1 MLYLNDYYKFEHL
14 AGTAK
19 TRLDCTASTGSY
31 DELEMRRCRK
41 ATKSTKPGDLVI
53 YCTDV
58 QRNENFNADAKRKAD
73 KSLTIGSKNITSIFT
88 FDPDPKTGF
97 GDFKDTQDALLFVFK
112 GFSSLGVADVEG
124 VSIEIYVARGLRN
137 STRLLYNLLED
148 GRLEDEMR
156 ELQERARPDK
166 PEGLF

>member
-1 MLYLNDYYKFEHL
+1 MYLTDYYRFEHL

-19 TRLDCTASTGSY
+19 TRLDCTTSTGGY
-31 DELEMRRCRK
+31 DEFEIRRCRK
-41 ATKSTKPGDLVI
+41 GTKSTKPGDLVI

-73 KSLTIGSKNITSIFT
+73 KSLTLGSKNITSIYT
-88 FDPDPKTGF
+88 FEPDPKTGF

-112 GFSSLGVADVEG
+112 GFSILGVADVAG
-124 VSIEIYVARGLRN
+124 AVIEIYVARGKRN
-137 STRLLYNLLED
+137 SARLLYNLLED

-156 ELQERARPDK
+156 ELKKRARPDK